1 MGACGLITADKGVER
16 VDSMDEPRVDQKF
29 QGTIDGGWSRLVAL
43 FRKFCEDL
51 VRPDRFVSAPDDLE
65 NSPAD
70 GREVKT
76 SLRAYLGGITNC
88 IDDARSVVVSRCMRV
103 HVRQLGFA
111 GFGHALR
118 YHVPPMTTTNRV
130 PVTVLT
136 GFLGSGKTTLLNRI
150 LSENHGK
157 RIAVIENE
165 FGEVGVDHQ
174 LVIGAEEEIFETNNG
189 CICCTVRGDLLRI
202 LGQLLK
208 RRDKFDYI
216 IVETTGMADPG
227 PVAQT
232 FFLDDDFKQQFL
244 LDAIVTVIDARH
256 IEKHLDEMK
265 EPGEQAAF
273 ADVILL
279 NKIDLVTDAEL
290 ERIER
295 RIRAMNGTAKIF
307 RTRNADVPID
317 RVLDVGAFDLQRALS
332 VDGSFL
338 EPEYPFEWG
347 GVYELPAGR
356 VTLRTGNEAHAH
368 HDHDHDHAHDHH
380 HADDHDHA
388 HGHDHAHAHDH
399 SGGLGLVI
407 LPVPSASASA
417 LEASIEPAVRAFAE
431 EPTTVA
437 CGGRIVPGHAQYAID
452 VDHDG
457 SHFEIE
463 IEKAGAYAVFCEH
476 APAEFNLRIDVV
488 RAVAQRA
495 FASHHH
501 DEDITSIGISDSR
514 ALDSKKVNDWLS
526 YLLQSRGADIFRM
539 KGVLSLKGEDRRYVF
554 HGVHMMFDGQ
564 LERPWPSGST
574 RQNTLVFIGRK
585 LDRQELEAGF
595 HSCIA

>member
-1 MGACGLITADKGVER
+1 MGR
-16 VDSMDEPRVDQKF
+16 
-29 QGTIDGGWSRLVAL
+29 
-43 FRKFCEDL
+43 
-51 VRPDRFVSAPDDLE
+51 
-65 NSPAD
+65 
-70 GREVKT
+70 
-76 SLRAYLGGITNC
+76 YGI
-88 IDDARSVVVSRCMRV
+88 
-103 HVRQLGFA
+103 A
-111 GFGHALR
+111 GFGHAVS
-118 YHVPPMTTTNRV
+118 YHVTPMATTDRV

-150 LSENHGK
+150 LSEHHGK

-256 IEKHLDEMK
+256 VEKHLDEMK
-265 EPGEQAAF
+265 EPGEQVAF

-279 NKIDLVTDAEL
+279 NKTDLVTEAEL

-307 RTRNADVPID
+307 RTQNADVPIN
-317 RVLDVGAFDLQRALS
+317 RVLDVGAFDLQRALA
-332 VDGSFL
+332 VDGNFL

-347 GVYELPAGR
+347 GVYQLPAGR
-356 VTLRTGNEAHAH
+356 FTLRTGTEAHAH
-368 HDHDHDHAHDHH
+368 HDHHGHGHHDHGHHDHDHAH
-380 HADDHDHA
+380 A
-388 HGHDHAHAHDH
+388 
-399 SGGLGLVI
+399 GGLGLVM
-407 LPVPSASASA
+407 LPASAADSA
-417 LEASIEPAVRAFAE
+417 ALDACIEPAVRVFAE
-431 EPTTVA
+431 ETTPVA
-437 CGGRIVPGHAQYAID
+437 CGGRIAPAHARYAID

-463 IEKAGAYAVFCEH
+463 VAEAGAYAIFCEH
-476 APAEFNLRIDVV
+476 APAEFNLRMDGVQP
-488 RAVAQRA
+488 AAQRA

-501 DEDITSIGISDSR
+501 DEEIASIGISDPR
-514 ALDSKKVNDWLS
+514 PLDPKKVNDWLS

-564 LERPWPSGST
+564 LERSWPSGAT
-574 RQNTLVFIGRK
+574 RQNTLVFIGRN